1 MTIEIGQINT
11 ETDSFGQWVVK
22 TNLLI
27 NALSNSIVTTNS
39 DNTVGNSV
47 ITGTSFANVF
57 HANNFLK
64 VGNTT
69 ANVLLTSSKVIVYDS
84 STVNTSITSNGMI
97 INGSVLYKSNIMQL
111 GNSVIRSANITS
123 NNGFF
128 TDSVKTGN
136 SILYP
141 TYIQTDAIN
150 TYAFSLQT
158 LSIGDIEANVQYTR
172 DGYTITANPSGEEEV
187 QAMMTAND
195 LWINEIHCKNI
206 DSSDLITANN
216 ILINGRFMMGGN
228 NGDIKFTS
236 NVLFYGEKNYF
247 ATGLTSNGNVGIGIG
262 LGREFNATAPLHII
276 TSSTGNGLQAY
287 NAKSSAILESG
298 NNNLIEFRYPVNGGK
313 YAGMIWTANKQ
324 NGYIVYQNNELLGNP
339 YYSDRLRIG
348 AIAGMNFEIGATNTT
363 DGIAENRRV
372 VLQVTNNSIEV
383 ATTNGIKLYGATSG
397 FASIISH
404 PTATPTTFRLPTNG
418 GTNEQALA
426 TDGTGNLYWRNV
438 SYVVPET
445 NLRINSL
452 GVNCEP
458 GATGTIRATSDII
471 GYFSSDESLK
481 TNVKKIENPLEKI
494 RKINGVEFDWTD
506 EFIDQH
512 GGEDGYFIK
521 KHDVGVIAQNIET
534 VLPEVVGTR
543 PDGIKAVKYDRIV
556 ALLIE
561 GINALQDEI
570 DALKNNSCNCGCK
583 K

>member
-276 TSSTGNGLQAY
+276 TSSTGTGLQAY

-324 NGYIVYQNNELLGNP
+324 NGYIIYQNNELLGNP

-363 DGIAENRRV
+363 DGIAANRRI
-372 VLQVTNNSIEV
+372 VLQVTNNAIEV
-383 ATTNGIKLYGATSG
+383 STTNGIKLNGSTSG
-397 FASIISH
+397 SATIIAH

-452 GVNCEP
+452 GVNCEA